1 MRTSFVVLL
10 ASLALAAQARAI
22 PMMPV
27 PEPVYEAPIE
37 RALEN
42 VAAMEGLEPARRE
55 QLLGRLNLL
64 AYARND
70 APFTYVRADNRLVF
84 SGSVPCAQVAQR
96 QLRPEEK
103 PDFGPSDRCAG
114 FDFHLGPQPE
124 ILEPPPPAPNGSA
137 LARLD
142 AARAHYARAVRL
154 DRSDLRARLGYA
166 YTLDRSGHLS
176 AARRQL
182 RTIIRLGL
190 PLLAA
195 EQADW
200 ETHAVLT
207 EAAEHLS
214 HVARSSGDRARI
226 ARLRERL
233 AHSQPV
239 IYVTPVLVP
248 LTDAPF
254 AQMVDRTSSIAFD
267 FAGTGDRRAQ
277 GWLTPDAAWLVWD
290 PQGLGQV
297 RSGFDMIGQRTWAVF
312 WRDGFEALR
321 ALDDDRN
328 GELAGA
334 ELGGL
339 ALWRDLNGNG
349 VSEPGEVT
357 PAQANGIAALSVRG
371 RQTRPGLMTA
381 PAGVRLDNG
390 TARPLY
396 DWTPGLEREAP
407 VS

>member
-1 MRTSFVVLL
+1 MRTNIVALL
-10 ASLALAAQARAI
+10 TWLSLAPCTAAI
-22 PMMPV
+22 PMMPI

-42 VAAMEGLEPARRE
+42 VAAMGGVEPARRE

-84 SGSVPCAQVAQR
+84 SGSVSCEQVAQR
-96 QLRPEEK
+96 QMRPDQK
-103 PDFGPSDRCAG
+103 PDFDPGDRCAG

-124 ILEPPPPAPNGSA
+124 ILEPPPAAPNRGA

-176 AARRQL
+176 AARQQL

-190 PLLAA
+190 PLLAS

-239 IYVTPVLVP
+239 IYVTPILVP
-248 LTDAPF
+248 LADGPF
-254 AQMVDRTSSIAFD
+254 ARMVDRTSSIAFD

-290 PQGLGQV
+290 PQGRGQV

-321 ALDDDRN
+321 ALDDNRD
-328 GELAGA
+328 GELTGA

-349 VSEPGEVT
+349 VSDPGEVT
-357 PAQANGIAALSVRG
+357 AIQANGIAALGMRG
-371 RQTRPGLMTA
+371 RQTRPGLLTA
-381 PAGVRLDNG
+381 PAGVRFDDG
-390 TARPLY
+390 TVRPLY
-396 DWTPGLEREAP
+396 DWTPGLERDTP

>member
-1 MRTSFVVLL
+1 MRRNIVALL
-10 ASLALAAQARAI
+10 AWLAFAPLAPAI
-22 PMMPV
+22 PMMPM
-27 PEPVYEAPIE
+27 PEPIYEAPIE
-37 RALEN
+37 RALHN
-42 VAAMEGLEPARRE
+42 VAAMDGLEPARRE

-84 SGSVPCAQVAQR
+84 SGSVPCEQVAQR
-96 QLRPEEK
+96 QMHPDDK
-103 PDFGPSDRCAG
+103 PDFGSGDRCAG

-124 ILEPPPPAPNGSA
+124 ILEPPPATPNSGA
-137 LARLD
+137 LARLN

-154 DRSDLRARLGYA
+154 DRADLRSRLGYA

-176 AARRQL
+176 AARQQL

-190 PLLAA
+190 PLLAT
-195 EQADW
+195 EHADW

-214 HVARSSGDRARI
+214 HLAHSASDHARV
-226 ARLRERL
+226 ARLRDRL

-239 IYVTPVLVP
+239 IYVTPILVP
-248 LTDAPF
+248 LADLPF
-254 AQMVDRTSSIAFD
+254 ARLVDQVSSVAFD
-267 FAGTGDRRAQ
+267 FTGTGDRRAQ
-277 GWLTPDAAWLVWD
+277 GWPTPEAAWLVWD
-290 PQGLGQV
+290 PRGRGQV

-321 ALDDDRN
+321 ALDDNRD
-328 GELAGA
+328 GELTGA

-339 ALWRDLNGNG
+339 ALWRDLNNNG
-349 VSEPGEVT
+349 ISDSGEVT
-357 PAQANGIAALSVRG
+357 PIQANDIAALGVRG
-371 RQTRPGLMTA
+371 RQTRPGLLTA
-381 PAGVRLDNG
+381 PAGVRLHDG
-390 TARPLY
+390 TVRPLY
-396 DWTPGLEREAP
+396 DWTPRLERETP